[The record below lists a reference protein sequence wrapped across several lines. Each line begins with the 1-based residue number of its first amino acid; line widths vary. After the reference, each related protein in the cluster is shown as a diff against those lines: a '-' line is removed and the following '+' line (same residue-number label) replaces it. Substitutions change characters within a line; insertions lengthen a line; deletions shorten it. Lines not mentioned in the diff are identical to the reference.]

1 MLIFAIL
8 IETVSFIIQSYICY
22 MTDDRSTFYCV
33 ASDKKSRSVNHKC
46 KQTNASSYNW
56 TNDLDAASF
65 YSFIHH
71 ETYKNICSYL
81 SFIFFLT
88 WIVCI
93 YHSKEIVLNKLVVK
107 SVINS
112 LVGDSFDIIFSWQ
125 LRTIHVQGNGWKNMF
140 FYVLDSIYHK
150 SVFPCVPFGFKVQRR
165 KR

>member
-1 MLIFAIL
+1 MKR
-8 IETVSFIIQSYICY
+8 Y
-22 MTDDRSTFYCV
+22 
-33 ASDKKSRSVNHKC
+33 H
-46 KQTNASSYNW
+46 
-56 TNDLDAASF
+56 
-65 YSFIHH
+65 
-71 ETYKNICSYL
+71 L
-81 SFIFFLT
+81 SFSHIFVIWRTIVQHSIVSLVIRKVEALITNVNKRMHQVTIEQMTLTLRHFTVLFIMKRTRTYALISLSFFFT